1 MMIYWGICLIQVLF
15 LIKIR
20 KRLQKDVA
28 FYLNNWYINDVQ
40 MVRKYKP
47 VPGVYVY
54 LQGGKHDC

>member
-1 MMIYWGICLIQVLF
+1 MQVLF
-15 LIKIR
+15 LIKNR
-20 KRLQKDVA
+20 KRLQKGVA
-28 FYLNNWYINDVQ
+28 FYLDNWYINDVQ

>member
-1 MMIYWGICLIQVLF
+1 MQVLF

-28 FYLNNWYINDVQ
+28 FYLNNWYINGVQ
-40 MVRKYKP
+40 MVCKYKP

>member
-1 MMIYWGICLIQVLF
+1 MQMLF
-15 LIKIR
+15 IFEEIVNVFK
-20 KRLQKDVA
+20 KSVA
-28 FYLNNWYINDVQ
+28 FSKKNWYINDVQ